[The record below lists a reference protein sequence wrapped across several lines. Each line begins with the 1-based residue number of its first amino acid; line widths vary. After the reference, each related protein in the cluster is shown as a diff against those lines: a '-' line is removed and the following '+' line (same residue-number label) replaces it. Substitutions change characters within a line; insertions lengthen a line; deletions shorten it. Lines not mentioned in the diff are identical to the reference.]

1 MKFLWHLLS
10 LSVINGLGVSLTGQI
25 GRAFRPLQ
33 SSVDR
38 FYQLASPVTTSSSAL
53 SASSSSSAVAS
64 ISSAPAPPM
73 YPLSNDSEFSFILLE
88 TMAQSEGH
96 GASVG
101 EVLTAAATIEYG
113 NFESFYSSFYGL
125 ANRIKAVADT
135 IDAQRFPVSAREAY
149 FRIAMYF
156 RAADFFLHG
165 NVSDP
170 RIYSLWDSQTA
181 AFDKAISL
189 LPVPGKRI
197 MLQGNGFQIP
207 AIFYSPPH
215 SDCNEPKTTI
225 IVGNGYDAAQ
235 EDSLHEIGFEVLD
248 RGWNFVTYEGPGQ
261 PTVRRNQSLGF
272 IPEWWEVVTPVVDYL
287 STRSDVDMSSLALMG
302 ISFGGSLAPRAAA
315 CDHRFA
321 AVMAIDG
328 MYSLQ
333 AAFEADIPPPLVE
346 LFKSGNKTAFDNEL
360 NSIRVD
366 PTQPS
371 SFRWLIDQ
379 GLFAFHTSSPYDWLN
394 QLGAYSLD
402 GLYDNITCPVFVGDG
417 QDDIQVPG
425 QAQVV
430 ADALGD
436 RATLYKFN
444 NSLGAGQHCQL
455 GAEPYLAQVTLDWFQ
470 GVLDKKG
477 Q

>member
-1 MKFLWHLLS
+1 
-10 LSVINGLGVSLTGQI
+10 
-25 GRAFRPLQ
+25 
-33 SSVDR
+33 
-38 FYQLASPVTTSSSAL
+38 
-53 SASSSSSAVAS
+53 
-64 ISSAPAPPM
+64 M

-88 TMAQSEGH
+88 TLAQSEGH

-101 EVLTAAATIEYG
+101 EVLTAATTVEYG

-125 ANRIKAVADT
+125 ANRIKAIADT

-149 FRIAMYF
+149 FRVATYF

-189 LPVPGKRI
+189 LPVPGERI
-197 MLQGNGFQIP
+197 TLQGEGFQIP
-207 AIFYSPPH
+207 AIFYSPLH
-215 SDCNEPKTTI
+215 SDCNEPRPTI
-225 IVGNGYDAAQ
+225 IVGNGYDASQ
-235 EDSLHEIGFEVLD
+235 EETLHFIGFEILD

-261 PTVRRNQSLGF
+261 PTVRRNQNLGF

-287 STRSDVDMSSLALMG
+287 STRPDVDMSSLALAG
-302 ISFGGSLAPRAAA
+302 ISFGGSLAPRVAAY
-315 CDHRFA
+315 DHRFA
-321 AVMAIDG
+321 AVIAIDG

-333 AAFEADIPPPLVE
+333 AAFEIDIPPALVK
-346 LFKSGNKTAFDNEL
+346 LFKSGNKTAFDYEL
-360 NSIRVD
+360 NQIRLD
-366 PTQPS
+366 PTVPS
-371 SFRWLIDQ
+371 SLRWLIDQ
-379 GLFAFHTSSPYDWLN
+379 GLFAFHTSSPFDWFS

-402 GLYDNITCPVFVGDG
+402 GLYGNITCPVFVGDG
-417 QDDIQVPG
+417 QDDVQVPG

-444 NSLGAGQHCQL
+444 NSLGAGQHCQI
-455 GAEPYLAQVTLDWFQ
+455 GAEPYLAQVSLDWFQ
-470 GVLDKKG
+470 EVLDKKH